1 MLARRES
8 AGADRA
14 DVERRLRDS
23 MRTLWCLGAVA
34 TALAAFALVPVTI
47 AVCSRVEGALA
58 AGAPDLWHA
67 LYTADPSP
75 ALPVPPS
82 GGLYSAVH
90 NGGGW
95 AAVTTLA
102 SGLPALAI
110 GVAACLGVTL
120 MLRDVARTGRPFSDR
135 VVRSL
140 RRVSV
145 LLVAADVVPALLCML
160 ASWAAPAGAS
170 FSLSGGTG
178 WPILA
183 GAALAAVS
191 RVFEYGCVLQRQDDE
206 TL

>member
-1 MLARRES
+1 MLARREN
-8 AGADRA
+8 AGAGRD

-23 MRTLWCLGAVA
+23 MRSLYHLGVLATVLATL
-34 TALAAFALVPVTI
+34 ALVPMAI

-58 AGAPDLWHA
+58 TGAPDLWHA
-67 LYTADPSP
+67 LYTADPNP
-75 ALPVPPS
+75 TLPTPPS

-102 SGLPALAI
+102 SGLPAFAL
-110 GVAACLGVTL
+110 GVAACLSATL
-120 MLRDVARTGRPFSDR
+120 MLRDVARTGRPFDDG
-135 VVRSL
+135 VVRAL
-140 RRVSV
+140 RRVSA
-145 LLVAADVVPALLCML
+145 LLVAADVAPVLLCVL

-178 WPILA
+178 WPILT
-183 GAALAAVS
+183 GLVLAAVS
-191 RVFEYGCVLQRQDDE
+191 RIFEYGCVLQRQDDE

>member
-34 TALAAFALVPVTI
+34 TALAAFALVPATI

-58 AGAPDLWHA
+58 AGAPDLWH
-67 LYTADPSP
+67 
-75 ALPVPPS
+75 
-82 GGLYSAVH
+82 
-90 NGGGW
+90 
-95 AAVTTLA
+95 
-102 SGLPALAI
+102 ALAI